1 MKWWCLMCKP
11 NESRLARRKLTE
23 AGFTVRALECNGEPL
38 TSYLFVLTDRIS
50 GAYSVEGI
58 LRALPDWNCPQALS
72 DDVMAILDEIERA
85 LAEATRHAPAPI
97 DAAKAALANL
107 FRERGFSVTVKP
119 EPHRHGR
126 TNARRLARMAG

>member
-1 MKWWCLMCKP
+1 MKWFALMCKP

-23 AGFTVRALECNGEPL
+23 AGYQVRALECQGEPL
-38 TSYLFVLTDRIS
+38 TAYLFVFTDRIS

-58 LRALPDWNCPQALS
+58 LRVLPDWSCPQALS
-72 DDVMAILDEIERA
+72 SDDMAVLDEIERA
-85 LAEATRHAPAPI
+85 LAEATRHAPPPI

-107 FRERGFSVTVKP
+107 LRTRGYTVTVKP

-126 TNARRLARMAG
+126 TNARRLARMAS